1 MAAQVQSVVSTRRER
16 WAWYLYDFGNSAYA
30 SVILLAV
37 YGPYFKEQ
45 VVGGAEGSRLW
56 GLAVA
61 VAMIVVALASP
72 VLGAIA
78 DFSGTKKRFLFLFTA
93 ISCVFTAFLFFVQ
106 RGDVVAG
113 MLLFIVAE
121 IGYRAAQVYYNGL
134 LPEIAAPKEMGRI
147 SGIGW
152 GVGAIGGIVCLL
164 LILPLVTIVGGDLA
178 QRLSLVLTAAF
189 FALFS
194 APVFLWLRE
203 RARPQPLPPGE
214 SYAVVGFK
222 RLWTTFRAA
231 RRYGE
236 FLKFMLA
243 FLIYND
249 GIITV
254 LNFGAIIG
262 AVLFGLDQQMLLF
275 FVLLILVMNGVGS
288 FVFGFLADRTGCKG
302 ALALS
307 LLMMLGV
314 VTWLYFTQS
323 QVVFFVIGALAGFA
337 MAGAQSVSRTMV
349 AVLAPQGQS
358 AEFYGLFAVVGR
370 TSSFVGPAIY
380 GWLAAEAALWFQA
393 QGRDPLFAE
402 QAGQRLAVLSIA
414 AFLIVGLVLLSRV
427 DERKGRLAAV
437 EAGPGRYP

>member
-1 MAAQVQSVVSTRRER
+1 VVTQLQLELSTRRER

-30 SVILLAV
+30 SVVLLAV
-37 YGPYFKEQ
+37 YAPYFKEQ

-78 DFSGTKKRFLFLFTA
+78 DFSGTKKRFLF
-93 ISCVFTAFLFFVQ
+93 VFTAGSCVATALLFFVQ
-106 RGDVVAG
+106 RGDIVAG
-113 MLLFIVAE
+113 MVLFIVAE

-134 LPEIAAPKEMGRI
+134 LPEIAAPEEMGRI

-152 GVGAIGGIVCLL
+152 GVGALGGIICLL
-164 LILPLVTIVGGDLA
+164 LILPIVTIVGGDLA
-178 QRLSLVLTAAF
+178 QRLSLVVTAVF
-189 FALFS
+189 FAIF
-194 APVFLWLRE
+194 AVPIFVWLRE
-203 RARPQPLPPGE
+203 RARPQPLPAGE
-214 SYAVVGFK
+214 SYASVGFK
-222 RLWTTFRAA
+222 RLLSTFRAA

-288 FVFGFLADRTGCKG
+288 FAFGFLADRTGAKP

-307 LLMMLGV
+307 LLLMLGV
-314 VTWLYFTQS
+314 VAWLYFTQS
-323 QVVFFVIGALAGFA
+323 VVAFFLIGALAGFA

-349 AVLAPQGQS
+349 AVLAPPGQS

-393 QGRDPLFAE
+393 QGQAPALAE
-402 QAGQRLAVLSIA
+402 QGGQRLAILSIGV
-414 AFLIVGLVLLSRV
+414 FLLVGLALLSRV
-427 DERKGRLAAV
+427 DEREGRRAAV
-437 EAGPGRYP
+437 AAAQRR